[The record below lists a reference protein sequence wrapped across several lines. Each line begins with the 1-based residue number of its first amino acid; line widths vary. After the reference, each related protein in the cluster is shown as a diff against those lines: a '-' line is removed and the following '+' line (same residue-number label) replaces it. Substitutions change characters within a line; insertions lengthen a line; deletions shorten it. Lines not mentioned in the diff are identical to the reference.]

1 VKIPGWASSAGK
13 RALIPAGV
21 FTEVEHHIFEHANR
35 VHPIYFEY
43 PYEKVDDVTIELPAG
58 WQVGSVPAPQDNNA
72 HVVGYTLKVEG
83 SKNALHLTR
92 VLKVDFLILD
102 PKYYPA
108 LRNFFGLV
116 RSGDEQQIVLQPGA
130 ATASN

>member
-1 VKIPGWASSAGK
+1 M
-13 RALIPAGV
+13 IPAAI
-21 FTEVEHHIFEHANR
+21 FTAVEKRTFEHANR

-43 PYEKVDDVTIELPAG
+43 PYQKVDDITIELPAG
-58 WQVGSVPAPQDNNA
+58 WQVSSVPPGEDKDA

-83 SKNALHLTR
+83 TKNTLHLTR
-92 VLKVDFLILD
+92 MFKVDFMILD

-108 LRNFFGLV
+108 LRSFFELV
-116 RSGDEQQIVLQPGA
+116 RTRDDEQIVLQPGA